1 MSADQRPGAGVLRR
15 ALALVLLAA
24 LCATV
29 TACWPLHG
37 EDTISVTT
45 SFSDVGDLADGAP
58 VLLAAVPV
66 GHVTHIEL
74 DRSGAHAVVTMA
86 LDRSAEVPVDVTAEV
101 RRKTPLGERV
111 ISLAVP
117 PGTTPASRPALLRD
131 GATITHSKVVPEL
144 QDLVQNGTV
153 AFTSVSAQQVGN
165 LLDESAAALAGK
177 GPLLHQVL
185 SQLGD
190 IASVYAGHTS
200 EVTQVVDSLSQ
211 LASSL
216 APSAGATGQLL
227 DNLSAITGTLAQQA
241 DRFYDLVGSLDSAAG
256 QATSLLQTHFT
267 HLTEQISGFRKLL
280 DTVAGQQQALDR
292 ALTYL
297 PRQNQLITEVSING
311 YAHLLASAV
320 ICGFP
325 GSPPLPGGGEV
336 RGDPLNGCFVQP
348 AFTGPQP

>member
-1 MSADQRPGAGVLRR
+1 MSTEPRSRAGMLRR
-15 ALALVLLAA
+15 AFAALLLAA

-37 EDTISVTT
+37 DATISVKT

-66 GHVTHIEL
+66 GRVTHITL
-74 DRSGAHAVVTMA
+74 DASGAHAIVTMA
-86 LDRSAEVPVDVTAEV
+86 LDRSAKVPADVAAEV

-117 PGTTPASRPALLRD
+117 PGTTPASQSALLRD
-131 GATITHSKVVPEL
+131 GATIAPGEVVPEI

-153 AFTSVSAQQVGN
+153 AFTSISAQQVGN

-177 GPLLHQVL
+177 GPLLNQVL

-216 APSAGATGQLL
+216 APNAGATGQLL
-227 DNLSAITGTLAQQA
+227 DNLSEITGTLAQQA
-241 DRFYDLVGSLDSAAG
+241 DRFYDLVGSLDGATG
-256 QATSLLQTHFT
+256 QATSLLQAQFT
-267 HLTEQISGFRKLL
+267 HLTEQISGFRTLL

-292 ALTYL
+292 ALAYL
-297 PRQNQLITEVSING
+297 PRQNQLISEVSVND

-320 ICGFP
+320 ICGLP
-325 GSPPLPGGGEV
+325 GGPAFPGGGEV
-336 RGDPLNGCFVQP
+336 KGDPLNGCFVEP